1 MRARTRTAAL
11 IAATALMVGGLAVG
25 PASAATGSLD
35 LVMTG
40 WADVSVSSD
49 GTRAAFVSTADGQVY
64 VRDLG
69 TGTDTL
75 VSTADGTTGATGF
88 HRTRSPRISGN
99 GLFVTF
105 STHATNLSPLDTD
118 FNEDVYLKDLT
129 TGTLTLVSANGAG
142 QKGNLPSYGAAPVS
156 DDGRIVVF
164 ASRAGNFPPVVT
176 PLPPGCP
183 QPEDNSCLESEIYAK
198 DLVDGSLTLLS
209 LGSRGDFIDA
219 ESGSGFA
226 DISADGTKVAL
237 GTMDAL
243 TTEDTDVWGFPD
255 IYVLDL
261 TTGDAVLASNEGPSA
276 FHQFWFA
283 SLSADGQRVAF
294 QGMLTGGD
302 PVIDEVFVRDL
313 GDSAPTRV
321 SETADGQA
329 ANALSHGPVLSGDG
343 GFVTFV
349 SAGTNLDPADT
360 DSTYDVYLKNL
371 TDGTLTLVSQ
381 SDAGVKGTQGSQ
393 AVQVVDGGAQV
404 LFSSTLASFDPLASP
419 FDFGLFRKHLAPPAP
434 ADANGDGV
442 VDTLQPSGTAVGGF
456 VDATTTPVTSGTV
469 VDASGLVVSVTD
481 APDGDDGV
489 LVTVGP
495 AAAGSPEATLSVCG
509 MTLRLSP
516 GSSAVLTCGSVIVE
530 ALTGTVRVVLDGG
543 VVVVTVPAGASA
555 EVSDTTTGVEVSDV
569 AGSGVTVAVNGV
581 STSVP
586 PGGPGVSFA
595 SWSASAFQAPVDAK
609 PVLNTVKSG
618 RAIPLKWHLSDAS
631 GAPVTD
637 LATAT
642 VTVQNLACGLATTT
656 DAIEQTFAGGGG
668 LQNLGNG
675 DYQLNWKTSAAW
687 AGSCKTMSLDLGGG
701 VVVQADFKF
710 TK

>member
-1 MRARTRTAAL
+1 MRARHRSASLLAL
-11 IAATALMVGGLAVG
+11 TALVIGSLGVG

-35 LVMTG
+35 VVMTG
-40 WADVSVSSD
+40 WADVSLSSD

-69 TGTDTL
+69 TGVDTL

-129 TGTLTLVSANGAG
+129 TGTLSLVSTNGAG

-156 DDGRIVVF
+156 DDGRTVVF
-164 ASRAGNFPPVVT
+164 ASRAGNFPPVT

-183 QPEDNSCLESEIYAK
+183 QPEENSCLESEIYAK
-198 DLVDGSLTLLS
+198 DMVDGSLTLLS
-209 LGSRGDFIDA
+209 LGSRGDYVDA

-243 TTEDTDVWGFPD
+243 TAEDTDVWGFPD

-276 FHQFWFA
+276 FHSFWFA
-283 SLSADGQRVAF
+283 SLSADGGKVAF

-313 GDSAPTRV
+313 AAPGPVRV
-321 SETADGQA
+321 SQTADGQA
-329 ANALSHGPVLSGDG
+329 ANALSHGGVLSGDG
-343 GFVTFV
+343 DFVAFV

-360 DSTYDVYLKNL
+360 DSTYDVYLKDL

-381 SDAGVKGTQGSQ
+381 TDAGVKGTQGSQ
-393 AVQVVDGGAQV
+393 AVQVVDGGSEV
-404 LFSSTLASFDPLASP
+404 LFSSVLASFDPLASP
-419 FDFGLFRKHLAPPAP
+419 YDFGLFRKQLTPPAP

-442 VDTLQPSGTAVGGF
+442 VDTLQPSGTAAGAF
-456 VDATTTPVTSGTV
+456 LDASTTPTTSGSV
-469 VDASGLVVSVTD
+469 VDTGGLAVTVTD

-495 AAAGSPEATLSVCG
+495 AATGSPEATLSVCG
-509 MTLRLSP
+509 MSLRFSP

-530 ALTGTVRVVLDGG
+530 TLTGTVRVVIDAGFI
-543 VVVVTVPAGASA
+543 VVTVPAGATA
-555 EVSDTTTGVEVSDV
+555 EVSDTPTGAEVSGV
-569 AGSGVTVAVNGV
+569 LGAGVTVAVDGV
-581 STSVP
+581 STALP
-586 PGGPGVSFA
+586 PGGPAASFA
-595 SWSASAFQAPVDAK
+595 SWSASGFRAPVDNP

-642 VTVQNLACGLATTT
+642 VSVQNLACGLATTT
-656 DAIEQTFAGGGG
+656 DAIEQTFAGGSG

-675 DYQLNWKTSAAW
+675 DYQLNWKSSSAW
-687 AGSCKTMSLDLGGG
+687 AGSCKTMRLDLGGG
-701 VVVQADFKF
+701 VVLQADFKF
-710 TK
+710 SR